1 MRNDFSFDISIII
14 VNYNSGS
21 FLYEC
26 LKSIINALT
35 IDYEVIVVDN
45 HSSDDSMHRCRSF
58 ESDNIRFIFHPENC
72 GFSKAN
78 NVGACYSRG
87 RILHFLNPDTRLIAA
102 MNADYRRVVSR
113 YEEGKEGVFIN
124 SLENR
129 DGSKEYGRN
138 YIPLPLN
145 YLTYLFCRKRA
156 LFYYIGATVILPR
169 NTFDRI
175 GGWNELFFMYEEDM
189 ELFYRIYQ
197 YKIPVSELPAVIGH
211 YGGAC
216 SAGVWSSFE
225 RELLIQKSL
234 RLFYVHY
241 RSVPEYWLMQFL
253 IVLSFMKRPMRA
265 WWQIKVIWA
274 CLHDSQLK

>member
-1 MRNDFSFDISIII
+1 MENDFSFDVSIII

-45 HSSDDSMHRCRSF
+45 HSSDDSMYRCRSF
-58 ESDNIRFIFHPENC
+58 KSDNVRFVFHPENC

-78 NVGACYSRG
+78 NQGACQSRG
-87 RILHFLNPDTRLIAA
+87 RILHFLNPDTRLSPA
-102 MNADYRRVVSR
+102 MNADYRRVISR
-113 YEEGKEGVFIN
+113 YAGGREGVYIN
-124 SLENR
+124 PMENR
-129 DGSKEYGRN
+129 DGSREYGRN

-145 YLTYLFCRKRA
+145 YLKYLFCRERA

-169 NTFDRI
+169 KTFDKI

-189 ELFYRIYQ
+189 ELFYRLHLYR
-197 YKIPVSELPAVIGH
+197 IPVYELPAVIEH

-216 SAGVWSSFE
+216 SAGAWSSFE

-241 RSVPEYWLMQFL
+241 RSVLEYWLMQLF
-253 IVLSFMKRPMRA
+253 IVLSFIKRPKRA

-274 CLHDSQLK
+274 CNRNCP

>member
-1 MRNDFSFDISIII
+1 MKNDFYCDISIII

-26 LKSIINALT
+26 LKSIIDALT

-58 ESDNIRFIFHPENC
+58 ESDNVRFIFHSENC

-78 NVGACYSRG
+78 NLGARQSRG
-87 RILHFLNPDTRLIAA
+87 RILHFLNPDTRLAST
-102 MNADYRRVVSR
+102 MNADYRRVISGYAEDREDVC
-113 YEEGKEGVFIN
+113 IN
-124 SLENR
+124 PMENR
-129 DGSKEYGRN
+129 DGSRGYGRN

-145 YLTYLFCRKRA
+145 YLKYLFCRERA
-156 LFYYIGATVILPR
+156 LFYYIGATVIMPR
-169 NTFDRI
+169 KTFDRI

-189 ELFYRIYQ
+189 ELFYRIHQ
-197 YKIPVSELPAVIGH
+197 HRIPVSELPAVIEH

-216 SAGVWSSFE
+216 SAGVWSSFK
-225 RELLIQKSL
+225 RELLIQESL

-241 RSVPEYWLMQFL
+241 RSILEYWVMQLF
-253 IVLSFMKRPMRA
+253 IVMSFIKKPKRA

-274 CLHDSQLK
+274 CYRNCH